1 MDIRPR
7 KITTSFYGFFGH
19 KKEISAKV
27 VFTIDLTQKIW
38 KRGYINF
45 RKSGFVFELEI
56 KYGKSSVLLEFGTA
70 IVKLSS
76 LFFQGGPN
84 FANYG
89 EESFFYL
96 SWILPAKPVRERDA
110 YVWSV
115 GPSTILFLICY
126 TDNKDDRYQGAI
138 TKTLYTTT
146 GYNGY
151 LS

>member
-1 MDIRPR
+1 MVFLDI
-7 KITTSFYGFFGH
+7 K
-19 KKEISAKV
+19 
-27 VFTIDLTQKIW
+27 
-38 KRGYINF
+38 
-45 RKSGFVFELEI
+45 RKSAQKLFSLSIWHRKFERGATLIFENQDLYLSREI

-76 LFFQGGPN
+76 LFFQGPQFCELRWGI
-84 FANYG
+84 
-89 EESFFYL
+89 FFYL

>member
-19 KKEISAKV
+19 KNEISAKV

-56 KYGKSSVLLEFGTA
+56 KYGKSSVLLEFGAA

-76 LFFQGGPN
+76 LFFQGAPILRTTVRI
-84 FANYG
+84 
-89 EESFFYL
+89 FFYL

-115 GPSTILFLICY
+115 GPSKILFLICY
-126 TDNKDDRYQGAI
+126 TDHKDDRHQGAI

>member
-76 LFFQGGPN
+76 LFFQGPQFCELRWGI
-84 FANYG
+84 
-89 EESFFYL
+89 FFYL

-115 GPSTILFLICY
+115 GPSKILFLIWY
-126 TDNKDDRYQGAI
+126 TDHKDDRHQGAI